1 MKVQEIMTSHPTC
14 ATPDMSLEQVARM
27 MADCDCGAIP
37 VVESQSSKEPIGI
50 ITDRDI
56 VIRSLGRGRNPMDMT
71 VRDCM
76 TTSTVSIDMNS
87 DLRDAARMMRE
98 HQIRRLIVIDGDHR
112 SIVGIVAQADIAL
125 EGRDKLTGSVVEEI
139 SEPVGKERQA
149 TFNR

>member
-1 MKVQEIMTSHPTC
+1 MKVSEIMTRNPMC

-37 VVESQSSKEPIGI
+37 VVESQNSQVPIGI

-71 VRDCM
+71 VEDCM
-76 TTSTVSIDMNS
+76 TASTITVDMES

-98 HQIRRLIVIDGDHR
+98 NQIRRLIVTDGDQR
-112 SIVGIVAQADIAL
+112 SIVGIVALADVA
-125 EGRDKLTGSVVEEI
+125 RQHHDKLTGEVVEEI
-139 SEPVGKERQA
+139 SEPVGRERQMSM
-149 TFNR
+149 NR